1 MVFFNDFVKPNASY
15 LEKRGPVSTMC
26 TECQLKLSTEL
37 VHEHRQ
43 NSRKGLSDDA
53 TISTPA
59 RITSELSTDFPK
71 DIAEFPTSPHGLK
84 GTLNSSRRNL
94 DDDACK
100 SDRGDPASPL
110 YTVAKDISW
119 SHMNIFIDL
128 MSYDNAESIT
138 KEISRP
144 AVSQKKKSV
153 PAGSMTTTTSEPT
166 PLRRKALL
174 PRVPTA
180 KNLLHPKN
188 VPNSDRLEPRRSS
201 LGNILLNK
209 AASVRGFWKKTDLP
223 PSVPVVVSSKA
234 VSTKAT
240 SLPRSHSF
248 RAKRTAHG
256 HLKKQQSEMI
266 LSAPA
271 PAPAPAVE
279 PSSYQRRQILINQK
293 TN

>member
-15 LEKRGPVSTMC
+15 LEKRGPVSPMC

-43 NSRKGLSDDA
+43 NARKGMSDDV

-71 DIAEFPTSPHGLK
+71 DVAEFSASPHGLK

-94 DDDACK
+94 DDDECK

-128 MSYDNAESIT
+128 MSYDNTESIAT
-138 KEISRP
+138 KEVARP
-144 AVSQKKKSV
+144 ALSQKKKSF

-180 KNLLHPKN
+180 KNSLHPKN
-188 VPNSDRLEPRRSS
+188 VPNSDRPEPRRSS

-223 PSVPVVVSSKA
+223 PSVPVVVSSKT

-256 HLKKQQSEMI
+256 HLQKQQSEMI
-266 LSAPA
+266 LSAA
-271 PAPAPAVE
+271 AVE
-279 PSSYQRRQILINQK
+279 PSSYPRRQILINQK
-293 TN
+293 TNTSA